1 MKIKCPSARVFLLL
15 LPKAAT
21 KRQHFFM
28 RHCFDCFV
36 LANLIFFSVGVELI
50 SVVFV
55 SGLQELDQLY
65 MDLYL
70 FFLGFSH
77 VGSCSVFSRL
87 LNIVNSSALKVGVQ
101 VSF

>member
-1 MKIKCPSARVFLLL
+1 
-15 LPKAAT
+15 
-21 KRQHFFM
+21 M

-36 LANLIFFSVGVELI
+36 LANLTFFSVGVELI

-55 SGLQELDQLY
+55 SGLQVLDQLY

-87 LNIVNSSALKVGVQ
+87 LIVNSSALKVGCKYH
-101 VSF
+101 FKL